1 VRAKDESGDGSEGL
15 QGEATTGGPLS
26 EIGVAGGMNIV
37 TTEPRH
43 RSAMVGY
50 LLYLPAALMFA
61 LNGTVSK
68 QLLLGGVDSL
78 RLTQLRVT
86 SAFFVLL
93 VFVSLTRPAALR
105 LRRSDLSLLLMYGVA
120 GVALTQWLY
129 FVAIERLPVGVA
141 LLIEFTAPLGVAL
154 WVRFAWHQPV
164 RNRVWGA
171 LVMCMVGLAMVGQ
184 VWDGFSLD
192 IIGVLA
198 GFVAAGALVV
208 YYLAGERGVRR
219 RDPVSLTMWGFGAAS
234 VLWAFLAPWWSYPWA
249 TIGVVHGDIGPL
261 TDIPGWWLVAY
272 MVLFGTVFPF
282 ALVLFSLR
290 HLTGAQASVVGLA
303 EPLLASAIAWAV
315 LGEALTP
322 VQILGGTV
330 VLIGVVIAENSR

>member
-1 VRAKDESGDGSEGL
+1 
-15 QGEATTGGPLS
+15 
-26 EIGVAGGMNIV
+26 
-37 TTEPRH
+37 
-43 RSAMVGY
+43 
-50 LLYLPAALMFA
+50 
-61 LNGTVSK
+61 
-68 QLLLGGVDSL
+68 
-78 RLTQLRVT
+78 
-86 SAFFVLL
+86 
-93 VFVSLTRPAALR
+93 
-105 LRRSDLSLLLMYGVA
+105 MYGVA

-234 VLWAFLAPWWSYPWA
+234 VLWAFLAPWWSYPWT
-249 TIGVVHGDIGPL
+249 TISVVHGDIGPL